1 MGRPELVGEVLA
13 VMEELAREGMTMV
26 VVTHEIGFAKRVA
39 SRVIMMDEGEIV
51 EDGTPTEFFGSPR
64 HERTRRFL
72 EAVH

>member
-1 MGRPELVGEVLA
+1 
-13 VMEELAREGMTMV
+13 MEELAREGMTMV

-39 SRVIMMDEGEIV
+39 DRVIMMDEGEII
-51 EDGTPTEFFGSPR
+51 EDAAPDEFFDRPG